1 MVYEE
6 LMMDASTLLKFELF
20 RKMMFIGRPNYS
32 IAELAQE
39 MNLNYQQT
47 VIDLTEIDKEISE
60 IRPEHESFLIGAGKI
75 NCLNLTA
82 TIDEYRYYLLQN
94 SVPFQFI
101 LYFINEENPTIED
114 FCDRYFSSRST
125 VSRKIEKLKNFLKSF
140 NLRFTYTEAGIVGD
154 ERLARLAL
162 FNLIW
167 LGTRGIVWPFQVSE
181 DKVNQMVAAFGEYFP
196 LSRTYLGSLELKY
209 FAAIFLLRIKKG
221 IFVKYDKA
229 YDCLMK
235 NNDYYDF
242 TRLNPL
248 VDNQL
253 TARQSKAESSF
264 IFFLAHFIP
273 FYTLEDDPT
282 LAQTIH
288 DFKKEPN
295 PVDNLVEEFLHFAK
309 EELFTN
315 NPSILDQPLVIGNLL
330 NITFGYYVIKYRM
343 PTIQRLL
350 GPKQVFESPIREM
363 EGKIRTFFVDKSN
376 KEPYDAFVNNATI
389 NSLVNGFTQVLMP
402 LYDTMTHA
410 KKVEVGVAIEH
421 NYLIVKS
428 IYQFMSD
435 LKFVNAETFAT
446 QKQDHYDL
454 IISSSLLIK
463 NQTPNSN
470 FFLWEL
476 GQDDEQYIILYK
488 RLRKIFNEKNK

>member
-6 LMMDASTLLKFELF
+6 LMMDTSTLLKFELF
-20 RKMMFIGRPNYS
+20 RKMMFIGRPNYA

-47 VIDLTEIDKEISE
+47 VIDLTEIDKDISQ
-60 IRPEHESFLIGAGKI
+60 IHPEHESFLIGAGKI
-75 NCLNLTA
+75 NCLKLTA

-101 LYFINEENPTIED
+101 MYFINEENPTIEE
-114 FCDRYFSSRST
+114 FCNRYFSSRST
-125 VSRKIEKLKNFLKSF
+125 VSRKIEKLKNFLKTF
-140 NLRFTYTEAGIVGD
+140 NLRFTYTEAGLVGD

-167 LGTRGIVWPFQVSE
+167 LGTRGITWPFNVSE
-181 DKVNQMVAAFGEYFP
+181 EKVEQVVAAFGEYFP
-196 LSRTYLGSLELKY
+196 LSRTYLGNLELKY
-209 FAAIFLLRIKKG
+209 FAAIFLLRIQKG

-253 TARQSKAESSF
+253 TARQNKAESSY

-282 LAQTIH
+282 LTQVIH
-288 DFKKEPN
+288 DFGKEAN
-295 PVDNLVEEFLHFAK
+295 PVDNLVKEFLQFAK

-315 NPSILDQPLVIGNLL
+315 NPSVLDQPLVLGNLL
-330 NITFGYYVIKYRM
+330 NITFGYYVIKHRI

-363 EGKIRTFFVDKSN
+363 EGKIRSFFIDKSN
-376 KEPYDAFVNNATI
+376 QEPYNAFINNATI
-389 NSLVNGFTQVLMP
+389 NSLINGFTQVLMP
-402 LYDTMTHA
+402 LYDTMTYA

-421 NYLIVKS
+421 NYLIVKN

-435 LKFVNAETFAT
+435 LKFVNAETYNS
-446 QKQDHYDL
+446 QRQEQYDL
-454 IISSSLLIK
+454 VISSSLVLK
-463 NQTPNSN
+463 NQTPNLN
-470 FFLWEL
+470 VFLWEL
-476 GQDDEQYIILYK
+476 DHDDEQYIVLYK
-488 RLRKIFNEKNK
+488 HLRKIFNEKNK